1 MKLNYRKSESTVY
14 PVLVDTESSKTTVFL
29 RRKVEEKTRTDP
41 MSEATYTYYEYEEA
55 KLSKNDY
62 TRYLVQKQ
70 IANTDYSAIISGI
83 DLEEC
88 EENE

>member
-41 MSEATYTYYEYEEA
+41 MSEATYTYYE
-55 KLSKNDY
+55 
-62 TRYLVQKQ
+62 
-70 IANTDYSAIISGI
+70 
-83 DLEEC
+83 
-88 EENE
+88 